1 MKIGIISRSD
11 LNNKLFWSG
20 VPSNIYSNLK
30 KNKKIK
36 VIKIDKLNENLR
48 KLFAI
53 KREYLK
59 IFKKVK
65 FDETYNMK
73 VSKNYAFQIEKKL
86 KKISNVSHLLT
97 FDLSLISHLK
107 TDIPIILW
115 TDILYSDYY
124 QHYFKKQKISK
135 LSLND
140 IKLLE
145 YEAIKQCKII
155 LISSKWALSK
165 AQKKYKQFKN
175 KFKLLEFGPSFQR
188 QVSEKKI
195 KKSIFNRGTNKIKL
209 ISLSVDGKRKGVDRQ
224 VKLVNYMNRKGIKT
238 ELKVIGFKPKIN
250 YNNSNLKFLG
260 FINKNDS
267 AGEKKISSMLLESH
281 FHLLF
286 SSAEAYGLALIEAN
300 SRAVPN
306 ISFYVGGISQIVKNK
321 KNGRLFKKNE
331 KIEKIGDY
339 LISLFNNT
347 RMYRKLAISSYFE
360 YKKNFNNK
368 KIISDFIKLIK

>member
-11 LNNKLFWSG
+11 LDNKLFWSG

-36 VIKIDKLNENLR
+36 VVKIDKLNENLR
-48 KLFAI
+48 KIFAI

-59 IFKKVK
+59 IIKKTK
-65 FDETYNMK
+65 FDETYNTK
-73 VSKNYAFQIEKKL
+73 VSKNYASQIEKRL
-86 KKISNVSHLLT
+86 KNTSNISHLLT
-97 FDLSLISHLK
+97 FDLSLVSYLK

-124 QHYFKKQKISK
+124 RHYFKKQNISK
-135 LSLND
+135 LSFKD

-145 YEAIKQCKII
+145 YKAIKQCKII
-155 LISSKWALSK
+155 LISSKWALNK
-165 AQKKYKQFKN
+165 AQKKYKQFKS
-175 KFKLLEFGPSFQR
+175 KFKLLEFGPSLKE

-195 KKSIFNRGTNKIKL
+195 KKNILNRKKNKIKL

-224 VKLVNYMNRKGIKT
+224 IKLINYMNRKGIKT
-238 ELKVIGFKPKIN
+238 ELTVIGFKPK
-250 YNNSNLKFLG
+250 YNFNKSNLKFLG

-267 AGEKKISSMLLESH
+267 NGERKISSMLLKSH

-286 SSAEAYGLALIEAN
+286 SSAEAYGIALIEAN

-306 ISFYVGGISQIVKNK
+306 IAFDVGGISHIVKNK

-339 LISLFNNT
+339 LISLINNT
-347 RMYRKLAISSYFE
+347 KKYKKLAISSFFE
-360 YKKNFNNK
+360 FKKNFNNN